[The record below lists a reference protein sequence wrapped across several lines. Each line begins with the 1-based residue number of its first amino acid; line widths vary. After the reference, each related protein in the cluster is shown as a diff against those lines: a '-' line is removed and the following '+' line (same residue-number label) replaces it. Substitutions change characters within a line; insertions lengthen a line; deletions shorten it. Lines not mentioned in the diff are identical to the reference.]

1 MRIRRFSLIFC
12 LLASLWLGACVPQA
26 PAQPAETVTV
36 QLSWFHNSE
45 FIGFYLADQLGYYRA
60 ENLAVNLLPGGP
72 AIDSL
77 GEVASGKAQFGIG
90 PGDSLLRARA
100 NGSDLLAVASI
111 YRESPMVIIALPKS
125 GIRKPA
131 DLQGKRV
138 GVISPKLDSNWD
150 IQFLAMLRRTRVD
163 PASMQFV
170 AIEDYHGV
178 NELTSGRMD
187 AMSGMFSTNEPVQAN
202 LDGVAHNL
210 IFYSEY
216 GVSVY
221 TNPIVASGK
230 LARENPDLVRRFV
243 RATLLGYQYSIEHP
257 DQSAQY
263 ALKYDDKLDL
273 ALQTATI
280 KAQNPLID
288 TGRDTL
294 GWMDET
300 VWSATQVLMLEQ
312 GLFSAPVNVSE
323 AYTNQFV
330 EQPK

>member
-1 MRIRRFSLIFC
+1 MQIRRFSLILC
-12 LLASLWLGACVPQA
+12 LLAGLWLSACTPQA

-45 FIGFYLADQLGYYRA
+45 FIGFYLADQLGYYRD
-60 ENLAVNLLPGGP
+60 ENLSVTLLPGGP
-72 AIDSL
+72 TIDSL
-77 GEVASGKAQFGIG
+77 GEVASGRAQFGVA
-90 PGDSLLRARA
+90 PGDTLLRARA
-100 NGSDLLAVASI
+100 KGSDVLAVASI

-150 IQFLAMLRRTRVD
+150 IQFLSLLRRTGVD
-163 PASMQFV
+163 PSSMQFV
-170 AIEDYHGV
+170 PIEDYHGV
-178 NELTSGRMD
+178 NELSAGRMD
-187 AMSGMFSTNEPVQAN
+187 AMSGMFSTNEPVQAD
-202 LDGVAHNL
+202 LDGLAHNL

-216 GVSVY
+216 GVSTY
-221 TNPIVASGK
+221 TNPMITSGK
-230 LARENPDLVRRFV
+230 LAQENPDLVRRFV

-257 DQSAQY
+257 DEAAPY

-288 TGRDTL
+288 TGRNTL

-300 VWSATQVLMLEQ
+300 VWSMTQILMLEQ
-312 GLFSAPVNVSE
+312 GLFSAPVNVSQ

-330 EQPK
+330 EQSK